1 MCLKLLTK
9 PTPKVNWKMEEEEKE
24 KGKGGGWKSC
34 REEEKGGGK
43 SRDMGFGNVSEFR
56 LI

>member
-34 REEEKGGGK
+34 REEEKGGGN
-43 SRDMGFGNVSEFR
+43 SREMGFGKVSEFR